1 MKRKRSI
8 FIKRPIR
15 SIPLSNQLL
24 SRGSYQCFYPVT
36 TRWNDNDTYGH
47 VNNVVYYS
55 YFDSAVNRFLIEQGG
70 LDIHRSDIVA
80 YVVNSQCHYLAP
92 ISYPEQIEVGM
103 SVKKLGTSS
112 VTYSVAIFKAGETSA
127 SAHGDFVHVF
137 VDQVSNKAVPIP
149 AHIRDALEGICLQ

>member
-1 MKRKRSI
+1 M
-8 FIKRPIR
+8 
-15 SIPLSNQLL
+15 SNQLI
-24 SRGSYQCFYPVT
+24 SRVMYKCFYPVT

-80 YVVNSQCHYLAP
+80 FVVNSQCHYLAP

-103 SVKKLGTSS
+103 AVKKLGTSS
-112 VTYSVAIFKAGETSA
+112 VTYSVGVFKTGEDNTVA
-127 SAHGDFVHVF
+127 YGDFVHVF
-137 VDQVSNKAVPIP
+137 VDRVTSKATPIP
-149 AHIRDALEGICLQ
+149 LSIRSALEEISL